1 MHVSSIYLS
10 SYSDSV
16 LPAGQA
22 EISHDNQTIKITFSE
37 RDRASIHQIVLEAY
51 QREQVKIADVILK
64 NSPTLKMIAAPE
76 QEGEIAEFTEVD
88 GVPF

>member
-10 SYSDSV
+10 SYSDAM
-16 LPAGQA
+16 LPSGTA

-51 QREQVKIADVILK
+51 QREQVKLADVILN
-64 NSPTLKMIAAPE
+64 NSPTLKLIESSP
-76 QEGEIAEFTEVD
+76 EGEVAEFAEVD
-88 GVPF
+88 DGGPF